1 MKKIIRALFSLACS
15 LTVSF
20 SQSGFDIAEKLD
32 KKERPHSVS
41 SRISMILTNSKNKSR
56 KNVMIS
62 KSINRGKYQ
71 LLWVLE
77 PKSDRGISFLRKEYV
92 DRDNEIRMWLP
103 AFNKIRRI
111 NSNRMSD
118 SFMGSD
124 LSYEDLNSR
133 VLSDNEYERLSD
145 EKFNGVN
152 CYVMNVIPKIKIN
165 GSYSMHK
172 VWVSKKDL
180 RIMKEYSFDKNNE
193 IIKTKKFIYET
204 IKGYDIVS
212 EISVLDFK
220 RQHSTKVIIENIILN
235 EGIEP
240 KLFQEKN
247 LKRIPK
253 N

>member
-1 MKKIIRALFSLACS
+1 MRVLSSLVCS
-15 LTVSF
+15 LTISF

-77 PKSDRGISFLRKEYV
+77 PKSDRGISFLRKEYE

-152 CYVMNVIPKIKIN
+152 CYVIDVMPKTKIN
-165 GSYSMHK
+165 GSYNMHK
-172 VWVSKKDL
+172 IWVSKKDL
-180 RIMKEYSFDKNNE
+180 RIMKEYSFDKRNE

-212 EISVLDFK
+212 EISVLDVK

>member
-1 MKKIIRALFSLACS
+1 MKVLFSLVCS
-15 LTVSF
+15 LTISF

-77 PKSDRGISFLRKEYV
+77 PKSDRGISFLRKEYE

-152 CYVMNVIPKIKIN
+152 CYVIDVMPKTKIN

-193 IIKTKKFIYET
+193 LIKTKKFNYET

-212 EISVLDFK
+212 EISVLDVK
-220 RQHSTKVIIENIILN
+220 RQHSTKVIIENIIIN